1 MGLKDKLK
9 KIGETENKK
18 DIDWEAVKTQWVNR
32 VDQLYKKI
40 SKWFSDLEKEGYVK
54 MKYPQEE
61 IYEENLGNYYI
72 KGMEIKFAN
81 NETIVFEPISKNIM
95 GADGRIDVYVRGLKV
110 NKQMLLLFESGN
122 GKYKWEIWTSKHEK
136 NKKPLTKKNLETLFE
151 EWVLYE

>member
-1 MGLKDKLK
+1 MGLKEKLE

-32 VDQLYKKI
+32 VDELYKKI

-54 MKYPQEE
+54 IKYPREE
-61 IYEENLGNYYI
+61 IYDEYLGNYYI
-72 KGMEIKFAN
+72 KAMEIKFAN

-110 NKQMLLLFESGN
+110 DKQMLLLFENGN
-122 GKYKWEIWTSKHEK
+122 GKYKWEIWPSKHGK